1 VTVKR
6 RQKESENKPRSL
18 RGGGKQIEAV
28 KTTFENERKTQT
40 KTSLR
45 EGDALFVVRGAGCSC
60 THSRLFVLL
69 VLVSPVLS
77 LFFSLI
83 SAQNYAAGNS
93 WKRGDLLLSSAKGR
107 RECAIE
113 RCERRTSF
121 CPPLSK
127 EEAREREEA
136 NGQMGQKVSDFV
148 KETKKH

>member
-1 VTVKR
+1 
-6 RQKESENKPRSL
+6 
-18 RGGGKQIEAV
+18 V

-93 WKRGDLLLSSAKGR
+93 WKEETFFFRRRKG
-107 RECAIE
+107 EG
-113 RCERRTSF
+113 SV
-121 CPPLSK
+121 
-127 EEAREREEA
+127 
-136 NGQMGQKVSDFV
+136 Q
-148 KETKKH
+148 